1 MSSMILEKTPPRS
14 ERIRA
19 LAVNPVVVIVSLAL
33 GAAAGVLWPAAAPS
47 FAFVGD
53 VYVGLLKMTAL
64 PFMVSAVIFSLQR
77 LLRDG
82 DASPLIARMAAVF
95 VAVSV
100 FVVVFSAL
108 VLLAVRP
115 GAHLPDGT
123 LKIFGAMVSHD
134 SAASE
139 TIMNLHGIDLPPK
152 ETASVTDILISL
164 VPGNVFAALANGD
177 TLKALVF
184 SLFFGL
190 ATGHV
195 PERVSGAL
203 SQSLETVYHTCQK
216 LIHWFAYPAPIV
228 LFSMSAAHLGT
239 SGIGPLAAMLRF
251 VATFFIAVICLLAIA
266 TLVIWKRSGCPLS
279 VTLAALR
286 TPIAMSLATRSGMAS
301 MPSVIESLV
310 ERLGFARTSVE
321 LLVPLMLSLLR
332 IGPMVYYA
340 CATLFVAQLY
350 GRTLGV
356 GGLGTA
362 LMVSMLAGFASAGM
376 SGIVIVSLIG
386 MTCAYLRLPFEAA
399 FVLFVAVDPLCD
411 MLRSVLLVI
420 GNTAAVCVI
429 CPQPSR
435 AHVPAGTSID
445 STRRRQPWR

>member
-1 MSSMILEKTPPRS
+1 MAARMQTTIGRA

-19 LAVNPVVVIVSLAL
+19 FAVNPVVVIGALAL
-33 GAAAGVLWPAAAPS
+33 GAVTGVLWPAAAQS

-82 DASPLIARMAAVF
+82 DASPLIARMALVF
-95 VAVSV
+95 GAVSV
-100 FVVVFSAL
+100 FVVVFGAL
-108 VLLAVRP
+108 VLLVVRP
-115 GAHLPDGT
+115 GAHLPSET
-123 LKIFGAMVSHD
+123 LRTFGAMVSHD
-134 SAASE
+134 TAASE
-139 TIMNLHGIDLPPK
+139 TVMNLHGADVPPK
-152 ETASVTDILISL
+152 RTEGVTDILASL
-164 VPGNVFAALANGD
+164 VPGNIFAALANGD

-195 PERVSGAL
+195 PERISSAL

-228 LFSMSAAHLGT
+228 LFCMSAAHLGT

-251 VATFFIAVICLLAIA
+251 VATFLIAVLCLLAIA
-266 TLVIWKRSGCPLS
+266 ALVIWKRSGLGLPA
-279 VTLAALR
+279 TLAALR
-286 TPIAMSLATRSGMAS
+286 TPLAMSLATRSGMAC
-301 MPSVIESLV
+301 MPSVIEGLV
-310 ERLGFARTSVE
+310 ERLGFARSSVE

-356 GGLGTA
+356 GELGMA
-362 LMVSMLAGFASAGM
+362 LTVSILAGFASAGM
-376 SGIVIVSLIG
+376 SGIVVVSLIG

-411 MLRSVLLVI
+411 MLRSMLLVI
-420 GNTAAVCVI
+420 GNAAAVCVI
-429 CPQPSR
+429 CPRPSR
-435 AHVPAGTSID
+435 AEVSARSSIGQ
-445 STRRRQPWR
+445 T

>member
-1 MSSMILEKTPPRS
+1 MATGTHTSTRRA

-19 LAVNPVVVIVSLAL
+19 LAVNPVVVIGSLAL
-33 GAAAGVLWPAAAPS
+33 GAVAGVLWPAAAPS

-53 VYVGLLKMTAL
+53 VYVGLLKMTAM

-77 LLRDG
+77 MLRDG
-82 DASPLIARMAAVF
+82 DAAPLIARMAV
-95 VAVSV
+95 VSLAVSV
-100 FVVVFSAL
+100 FVVLFGAL
-108 VLLAVRP
+108 VLVLARP
-115 GAHLPDGT
+115 GAHLPSAT
-123 LKIFGAMVSHD
+123 LKTFGAMVSHD

-139 TIMNLHGIDLPPK
+139 TVMNLHGIEPPPK
-152 ETASVTDILISL
+152 RTTALTDVLISL
-164 VPGNVFAALANGD
+164 VPGNIFAALANGD

-190 ATGHV
+190 ATGRV
-195 PERVSGAL
+195 PERVSAAL

-228 LFSMSAAHLGT
+228 LFCMSAAHLGS
-239 SGIGPLAAMLRF
+239 SGVGPLAAMLRF
-251 VATFFIAVICLLAIA
+251 VAAFLVAALCLVAIA
-266 TLVIWKRSGCPLS
+266 ALVIRKRSGRGWAA
-279 VTLAALR
+279 TLAALR
-286 TPIAMSLATRSGMAS
+286 TPIAMSLATRSSMAC
-301 MPSVIESLV
+301 MPSVIDSLV
-310 ERLGFARTSVE
+310 ERLGFGRSSVE

-356 GGLGTA
+356 GDLSMA

-376 SGIVIVSLIG
+376 SGIVVVSLIG

-411 MLRSVLLVI
+411 MLRTMLLVI

-429 CPQPSR
+429 CPRPSR
-435 AHVPAGTSID
+435 AQASARSSIGQ
-445 STRRRQPWR
+445 T

>member
-1 MSSMILEKTPPRS
+1 MTMNRETTTSRA

-19 LAVNPVVVIVSLAL
+19 LAVNPLVVIGSLVL
-33 GAAAGVLWPAAAPS
+33 GAVAGVLWPAAAPS

-53 VYVGLLKMTAL
+53 LYVGLLKMTAL
-64 PFMVSAVIFSLQR
+64 PFMISAVIFSLQR

-82 DASPLIARMAAVF
+82 DASPLMVRMAIVF

-100 FVVVFSAL
+100 FVVVFGSLALL
-108 VLLAVRP
+108 VLRP
-115 GAHLPDGT
+115 GAHLPSAT
-123 LKIFGAMVSHD
+123 LRTFGAMVSHD
-134 SAASE
+134 AAASE
-139 TIMNLHGIDLPPK
+139 TVMNLHGIDLPPK
-152 ETASVTDILISL
+152 QTTGVTDILASL
-164 VPGNVFAALANGD
+164 VPGNIFAALANGD

-190 ATGHV
+190 ATGSV
-195 PERVSGAL
+195 PERVSNAL

-228 LFSMSAAHLGT
+228 LFCMSAAHLGT
-239 SGIGPLAAMLRF
+239 SGIGPLMAMLHF
-251 VATFFIAVICLLAIA
+251 VVAFFIAAICLLAISA
-266 TLVIWKRSGCPLS
+266 MVIWKRSGGGLTA
-279 VTLAALR
+279 TLAALR
-286 TPIAMSLATRSGMAS
+286 TPLAMSLATRSGPAC
-301 MPSVIESLV
+301 MPSVIDGLV
-310 ERLGFARTSVE
+310 ERLGFARSSVE

-350 GRTLGV
+350 GRVLSAGE
-356 GGLGTA
+356 LAMA
-362 LMVSMLAGFASAGM
+362 LMVSILAGFASAGM

-411 MLRSVLLVI
+411 MVRTMLLVI
-420 GNTAAVCVI
+420 GNTAAVSVI
-429 CPQPSR
+429 CPRPAR
-435 AHVPAGTSID
+435 ARV
-445 STRRRQPWR
+445 STRSSVDRT